1 MSRFLKL
8 MLLLGAL
15 LLAACVPPS
24 TYNAPHIMVP
34 FTHYYE
40 LTIVDN
46 DNNPISGA
54 KIEYTLRDKSI
65 ITKKDVFITGADGKM
80 KVSIDATPDNP
91 FGTITDYKS
100 EFSYSISAKSY
111 YTTSNII
118 QSKYG
123 SIFNATRYSAARD
136 LTRDPQTKSE
146 TVKLYKPTDYFI
158 PSFLTS
164 EKDSDLTKSI
174 SAFINAIRLQR
185 LLTDSFL
192 DYRSIDMAE
201 FNGKKYLKFG
211 FTNGIVYDSLKSN
224 KYDIAKNIFD
234 EVIRKVLNPLNEH
247 ISDSKKFFG
256 YDLTIVIFTNSF
268 TDKDTSKQ
276 TIEYRFFIPASAV
289 KSYKEKDI
297 SGQQLLDKSI
307 ILMKDERI
315 DLKLQ

>member
-8 MLLLGAL
+8 MLLLVVL
-15 LLAACVPPS
+15 SLAACVPPS
-24 TYNAPHIMVP
+24 TYSTAPMVP
-34 FTHYYE
+34 LTHYYE
-40 LTIVDN
+40 LTIVDI

-54 KIEYTLRDKSI
+54 KVEYTLCDKSI

-80 KVSIDATPDNP
+80 KVSVNATPDTP

-100 EFSYSISAKSY
+100 EFSYSISANSY
-111 YTTSNII
+111 YTASNIMK
-118 QSKYG
+118 SKYG
-123 SIFNATRYSAARD
+123 SIFNATRYSDVRD

-201 FNGKKYLKFG
+201 FNGKKYLKFR
-211 FTNGIVYDSLKSN
+211 FTNRIAYNSLKSN

-256 YDLTIVIFTNSF
+256 YDLAVVGFTNSF
-268 TDKDTSKQ
+268 TDKDASNQ
-276 TIEYRFFIPASAV
+276 VIEYRFFIPASAV

-297 SGQQLLDKSI
+297 SGQQLLDKSV
-307 ILMKDERI
+307 ILMNNERI